1 MEELSER
8 AETHVRRDFLMR
20 IKNPLALR
28 FPLLDPDRFLNA
40 TLPAIRPLF
49 GIAGLVGWFILVAAG
64 IVIGAMNATAL
75 AGNVDDQLLT
85 AQNIALMLLA
95 YPLVKTF
102 HELGHAYATKAF
114 GGAVHEIGVMLL
126 IFVPVPY
133 VDARLPPRF
142 AANGNGRWSGRPA
155 SWSRLASRRL
165 R

>member
-1 MEELSER
+1 M
-8 AETHVRRDFLMR
+8 
-20 IKNPLALR
+20 
-28 FPLLDPDRFLNA
+28 
-40 TLPAIRPLF
+40 
-49 GIAGLVGWFILVAAG
+49 ILVAAG

-102 HELGHAYATKAF
+102 HELGHAYATKAW

-126 IFVPVPY
+126 IFIPCPMSTR
-133 VDARLPPRF
+133 RLPPRF
-142 AANGNGRWSGRPA
+142 AANGNGRWSVRPA
-155 SWSRLASRRL
+155 SWSRPASRRL